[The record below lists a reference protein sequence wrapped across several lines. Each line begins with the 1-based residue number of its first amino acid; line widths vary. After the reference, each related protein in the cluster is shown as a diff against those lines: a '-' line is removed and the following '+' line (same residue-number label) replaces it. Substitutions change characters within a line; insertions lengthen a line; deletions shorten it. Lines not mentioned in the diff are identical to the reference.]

1 MPQKVLY
8 WKGCMSRFRTKT
20 IADSIERL
28 LTLLNVD
35 YTTLGEKE
43 GCCGSVLYRTGQTA
57 DALSVSKNT
66 LEKISSLNIKD
77 VVTGCPGCFRTM
89 SQDYTNAFRS
99 VPFKV
104 RHISQFLFDMQGE
117 LRGHLRP
124 IEAKVVYHDPCH
136 LGRHMGVYEEPR
148 ALIKMIPKVDLL
160 EFKYNRN
167 KALCCGSGGGVRSAF
182 PEISLE
188 ISKSTLGELPEGTD
202 ILVTACPFCKYNF
215 VEGNNRK
222 IKIEIVDLPE
232 LILRACGG

>member
-8 WKGCMSRFRTKT
+8 WKGCMSRFRTRS

-28 LTLLNVD
+28 LNLLNVD
-35 YTTLGEKE
+35 YTTLGEDE

-57 DALSVSKNT
+57 DALLVSKRT
-66 LEKISSLNIKD
+66 LERLSSLGVKE

-89 SQDYTNAFRS
+89 SLDYANFFRN

-104 RHISQFLFDMQGE
+104 RHISQFLFDMRDE
-117 LRGHLRP
+117 LRDHLRP
-124 IEAKVVYHDPCH
+124 MKAKVVYHDPCH

-148 ALIKMIPKVDLL
+148 ALIKMIPEVDLL

-182 PEISLE
+182 PEVSLE
-188 ISKSTLGELPEGTD
+188 VAKSTLGELPEGTE
-202 ILVTACPFCKYNF
+202 IVVTACPFCKYNF
-215 VEGNNRK
+215 VEGNNK
-222 IKIEIVDLPE
+222 KVEVIDLPE